1 MNGIIPL
8 GARRTTPRVT
18 VVLPRLHVLDIP
30 ARFVAPS
37 RSGRPP
43 EEAPDRE
50 PLSGRQPRV
59 PFPSP
64 TELAPGATRVD
75 AAPGLAP
82 GPRLGSGSARLGVLG
97 AATSEHSPSNSSAP
111 SAPPA
116 AHPVQPHVD
125 TQIGVFGARAKARE
139 LASKVNR
146 LTDENTHLRNSL
158 ERLGVLDV
166 IELEAARE
174 RIREEIAT
182 LKRAKEHRRVQI
194 EEELRTS
201 AERTTQR
208 LERSR
213 KALQKKVDRLEAE
226 EKRQH
231 ARAIADTRRHE
242 LRLAEL
248 REQIV
253 VSEDAALQAV
263 HGIPTLWMTRL
274 LIRPLWPISRTA

>member
-1 MNGIIPL
+1 P
-8 GARRTTPRVT
+8 TWPP
-18 VVLPRLHVLDIP
+18 VLPALTPPPGWLPDP
-30 ARFVAPS
+30 AWGPAP
-37 RSGRPP
+37 
-43 EEAPDRE
+43 PDWVFW
-50 PLSGRQPRV
+50 V
-59 PFPSP
+59 P
-64 TELAPGATRVD
+64 
-75 AAPGLAP
+75 
-82 GPRLGSGSARLGVLG
+82 
-97 AATSEHSPSNSSAP
+97 ATSEHSPSNSSAP

-158 ERLGVLDV
+158 ERLGVLEV

-213 KALQKKVDRLEAE
+213 KALQKKVDR
-226 EKRQH
+226 
-231 ARAIADTRRHE
+231 
-242 LRLAEL
+242 
-248 REQIV
+248 
-253 VSEDAALQAV
+253 
-263 HGIPTLWMTRL
+263 
-274 LIRPLWPISRTA
+274 